1 MARNVYLDP
10 FGTYTSAFD
19 KGLARQ
25 MDVESNRRQARASD
39 FDYNFMQPIRY
50 NDARIANQYNT
61 AALPYR
67 VRDLGYGERA
77 TRAGLFGQEYGIGQ
91 NLARDFGIVEPA
103 LRAFSSYDPRYGYE
117 LNPETGAVDFI
128 SDRDPTTGLGNYM
141 GGGTVQGILSRYMLP
156 EAIAEAQRQQQA
168 LQQNFTNQV
177 QIQQLENNR
186 RYQDAILWQQILG
199 GSGSNGGLPVDI
211 SGLGGGY

>member
-19 KGLARQ
+19 KGVSRQ
-25 MDVESNRRQARASD
+25 MDIEANRRQARASD
-39 FDYNFMQPIRY
+39 FDYNFMQPLRY
-50 NDARIANQYNT
+50 SDAQISNQYNT

-77 TRAGLFGQEYGIGQ
+77 TKAGLFGQEYNIGQ
-91 NLARDFGIVEPA
+91 NLARDFGMVMPA
-103 LRAFSSYDPRYGYE
+103 LSAFARYDPRYEYE
-117 LNPETGAVDFI
+117 LNPESGAVDFT
-128 SDRDPTTGLGNYM
+128 RDGDYV
-141 GGGTVQGILSRYMLP
+141 GGSTVQGILARYMLP
-156 EAIAEAQRQQQA
+156 ESIAEAQRQQQA
-168 LQQNFTNQV
+168 LQQNFNNQV

>member
-91 NLARDFGIVEPA
+91 NLARDFGTVLPA
-103 LRAFSSYDPRYGYE
+103 LSAFANYDPRYDYE
-117 LNPETGAVDFI
+117 LNQDTGAVDFT
-128 SDRDPTTGLGNYM
+128 RDGEYI
-141 GGGTVQGILSRYMLP
+141 GGGSVQGILGRYMLP

-168 LQQNFTNQV
+168 LQQNFTNQI

>member
-25 MDVESNRRQARASD
+25 MDVESNRRQARAND

-91 NLARDFGIVEPA
+91 NLARDFGTVLPA
-103 LRAFSSYDPRYGYE
+103 LSAFARYDPRYGYE
-117 LNPETGAVDFI
+117 LNQDTGAVDFT
-128 SDRDPTTGLGNYM
+128 RDGEYI
-141 GGGTVQGILSRYMLP
+141 GGGTVQGILGRYMLP